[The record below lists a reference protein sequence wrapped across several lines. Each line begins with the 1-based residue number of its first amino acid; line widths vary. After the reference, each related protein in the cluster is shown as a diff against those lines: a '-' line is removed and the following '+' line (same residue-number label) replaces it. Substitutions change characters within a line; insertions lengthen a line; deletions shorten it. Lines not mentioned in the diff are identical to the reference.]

1 MTDRI
6 GVDMPKGTCTIEGCD
21 KPRHQRRIYC
31 AAHCAAKRRNDP
43 DRPRCAVDG
52 CERATYAK
60 GLCQYHREQTPER
73 RESHRLASLAW
84 ANRNKDKGAANTRRW
99 IAANPEKA
107 REQRRR
113 SMVKWRAVNPEAAKA
128 KLTEWI
134 AANPQRWTELTRAY
148 GGRRRARKAATQTEP
163 VDLAQILERDGMV
176 CHICSGVIEAM
187 TDLHF
192 DHVIPLA
199 KGGPHIAENIRPSH
213 AQCNMHKGA
222 RLIA

>member
-1 MTDRI
+1 MNER
-6 GVDMPKGTCTIEGCD
+6 TCTIDECD

-43 DRPRCAVDG
+43 DRPRCTVDG

-73 RESHRLASLAW
+73 RESHRLATLAYW
-84 ANRNKDKGAANTRRW
+84 KRNKAKGAANTRRW

-113 SMVKWRAVNPEAAKA
+113 SMVKWRAANPEAAKA
-128 KLTEWI
+128 KMSEWI

-148 GGRRRARKAATQTEP
+148 GGRRRARKAATQTES
-163 VDLAQILERDGMV
+163 VDLAQILARDGMV
-176 CHICSGVIEAM
+176 CHICTEPIDSLD
-187 TDLHF
+187 DLHF

-222 RLIA
+222 RLTP

>member
-1 MTDRI
+1 MNQR
-6 GVDMPKGTCTIEGCD
+6 TCTIEDCE

-43 DRPRCAVDG
+43 DRPRCTVDG
-52 CERATYAK
+52 CERAIYAK

-73 RESHRLASLAW
+73 REVHRLASLAYW
-84 ANRNKDKGAANTRRW
+84 ERNKDQVAAYQRRW

-107 REQRRR
+107 RALRRR
-113 SMVKWRAVNPEAAKA
+113 SMAKWRAENPEAAKA
-128 KLTEWI
+128 VMRKWI
-134 AANPQRWTELTRAY
+134 DANPQRWTELTRAY
-148 GGRRRARKAATQTEP
+148 GGRRRARKAATQTGP
-163 VDLAQILERDGMV
+163 VDLALILERDGMV

-192 DHVIPLA
+192 DHIIPLS
-199 KGGPHIAENIRPSH
+199 KGGPHIAENIAPSH

-222 RLIA
+222 RLTA

>member
-1 MTDRI
+1 MA
-6 GVDMPKGTCTIEGCD
+6 KATCTIDDC
-21 KPRHQRRIYC
+21 
-31 AAHCAAKRRNDP
+31 N
-43 DRPRCAVDG
+43 
-52 CERATYAK
+52 RATHAK
-60 GLCQYHREQTPER
+60 GLCKYHWSQTPER
-73 RESHRLASLAW
+73 RESHRLAALAYW
-84 ANRNKDKGAANTRRW
+84 KRNKDKDAANTRRW

-107 REQRRR
+107 RAQRRR
-113 SMVKWRAVNPEAAKA
+113 SMAKWRAENPEAAKA
-128 KLTEWI
+128 KMSEWI

-148 GGRRRARKAATQTEP
+148 GGRRRARKAATQTGP

-192 DHVIPLA
+192 DHVIPLS
-199 KGGPHIAENIRPSH
+199 KGGPHIAENIAPSH

>member
-1 MTDRI
+1 MNER
-6 GVDMPKGTCTIEGCD
+6 TCTVEGCE
-21 KPRHQRRIYC
+21 KKRHQHRIYC
-31 AAHCAAKRRNDP
+31 AAHCAAIRRNDP
-43 DRPRCAVDG
+43 DRPRCTVDD

-73 RESHRLASLAW
+73 RESHRLASLAYW
-84 ANRNKDKGAANTRRW
+84 ERNKEKMTANTYRW

-113 SMVKWRAVNPEAAKA
+113 SMVKWRAANPEAAKV
-128 KLTEWI
+128 KMSEWI
-134 AANPQRWTELTRAY
+134 AANPGRWTELTRAY
-148 GGRRRARKAATQTEP
+148 GGRRRAHKAATQTEP
-163 VDLAQILERDGMV
+163 VDLAQILERDGMI
-176 CHICSGVIEAM
+176 CHICSGVIESM

-192 DHVIPLA
+192 DHVRPLS

-222 RLIA
+222 RLTP